1 MNETGI
7 NETKPGLMEKIGDAL
22 SGVLKNSELMKE
34 IMPMLLVCIPPP
46 YDLIALVAL
55 PILSEVFKDDNPKH
69 LGYQMNLS
77 DKSPEDED
85 FHGSFKEFKDYL
97 DANFP
102 FDQAKF
108 DMLSPDQQRA
118 CGYVGMAGMISGL
131 KESISLDALGAIARG
146 GTALGWDAQTAE
158 AFSRG
163 LGRNPNCLELTG
175 AIPDAV
181 NGKLAPGKFDA
192 TMDFVDAGMKG
203 TGTGKGAEDFFEAA
217 RLTY

>member
-1 MNETGI
+1 MS
-7 NETKPGLMEKIGDAL
+7 ETKPGLMEKIGEVL
-22 SGVLKNSELMKE
+22 SGVLKNSDLMKT
-34 IMPMLLVCIPPP
+34 LLVCIPPP

-55 PILSEVFKDDNPKH
+55 PILSEVFKNENPKH

-102 FDQAKF
+102 FEQAKF

-146 GTALGWDAQTAE
+146 GTALGWDAQTTE

-163 LGRNPNCLELTG
+163 LARNPNCMELTG
-175 AIPDAV
+175 SISDAV
-181 NGKLAPGKFDA
+181 NGKLDPRKFDA
-192 TMDFVDAGMKG
+192 TMDFIDVGMKE
-203 TGTGKGAEDFFEAA
+203 TGTGKSADDFIEAA
-217 RLTY
+217 RLTD